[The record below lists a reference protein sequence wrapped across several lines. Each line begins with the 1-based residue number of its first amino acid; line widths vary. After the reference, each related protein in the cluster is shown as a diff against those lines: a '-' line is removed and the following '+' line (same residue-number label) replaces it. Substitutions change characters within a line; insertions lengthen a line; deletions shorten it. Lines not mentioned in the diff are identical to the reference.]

1 MALRRLELALVPS
14 LVLRLRK
21 RVLETLLTDWTT
33 TYLFGSFRF
42 D

>member
-14 LVLRLRK
+14 LALRLRK
-21 RVLETLLTDWTT
+21 RVLETVLTDWT